1 MEESN
6 RQKWER
12 YIQNLRRVRTLS
24 RPQFPPET
32 APEFLLEAIQ
42 GNAVRCF
49 DLMKENNALLGEL
62 VYTRDAKTLSD
73 SDIAELEEAAGR
85 LFNYANSEDCGVA
98 YKIHE
103 LLLKA
108 ARFRDDVPMIVREL
122 YYNGITLHYINV
134 RDEDHDV
141 NLLWPRI
148 HAFFLEGANYI
159 ARYEELDK
167 ETRQYIIRCVGN
179 IRLAVSRQTKEDCH
193 RYMELFD
200 LAMSIITSPYYQELD
215 PDIPWARFT
224 YSMHLDQ
231 MTLMAYLRHCN
242 DPEVAERVLRS
253 ASYVYEHQKKNAGEE
268 SRQQNWRVS
277 YFYHAALYH
286 AGKGTARAVVE
297 DLLEII
303 SQTGEQDYSP
313 DGINRNLTG
322 AAYLFYYEA
331 FLSEQDRAELADRIA
346 KERAAA
352 HRYLDEMPGNEYPRV
367 ASVAIRELITAQSDT
382 KEIDNRKILESIL
395 SGHKPTYVHSTMV
408 AHLTRVLLRRM
419 IETDPA
425 ALIGLLGCKTA
436 AEVQARKPELHG
448 VGVGYGFNAPQLFLS
463 RQNIVQRNA
472 LVADTVLI
480 LRHHPLLKSSKGIPN
495 HVHHGVADG
504 RSRIGQELHSLRC
517 IELRYGLPQAQIAR
531 LFQIVRVKVQA
542 RLCQIYAAKKVICH
556 LANKGLVVVDQAV
569 QRGSIAFLCQRTKPF
584 IRLLHGRFPALRQ
597 TAGFPTDRSAAVPVL
612 PAWLLPYPKRCPT
625 LHLSTALP

>member
-1 MEESN
+1 MAETN

-32 APEFLLEAIQ
+32 APEVLLETIQ

-49 DLMKENNALLGEL
+49 DWMKENNALLGEL

-85 LFNYANSEDCGVA
+85 LFNYANSEDGGVA

-108 ARFRDDVPMIVREL
+108 ARFRDDVPMIIREL

-179 IRLAVSRQTKEDCH
+179 IRLAVSRRTKENCR
-193 RYMELFD
+193 RYQELFETA
-200 LAMSIITSPYYQELD
+200 LRIIESPYYQEMD
-215 PDIPWARFT
+215 PDIPWQRYIYA
-224 YSMHLDQ
+224 MHMDQ
-231 MTLMAYLRHCN
+231 MTELAYLREN
-242 DPEVAERVLRS
+242 DDPMVAERVLRS
-253 ASYVYEHQKKNAGEE
+253 ATYVYEHQNANRGEE
-268 SRQQNWRVS
+268 SRLQNWRVS

-303 SQTGEQDYSP
+303 DQTGERDYSP

-322 AAYLFYYEA
+322 AAYLFNYEA
-331 FLSEQDRAELADRIA
+331 FLSAEDRAELADRIA
-346 KERAAA
+346 QERAAA
-352 HRYLDEMPGNEYPRV
+352 HRYLDEMPSNEYPRV
-367 ASVAIRELITAQSDT
+367 ASVAVRELILVQSDRE
-382 KEIDNRKILESIL
+382 KSDNRKILESIL

-419 IETDPA
+419 VETDPA

-436 AEVQARKPELHG
+436 AEVQARKPELLQTAYDCGLYHD
-448 VGVGYGFNAPQLFLS
+448 VGKSAVIMYIDTNSRSLLEEEFCCIQSHPVIGYGLLREAGYEEYLAPAALYHHCFYNG
-463 RQNIVQRNA
+463 RGGYPREVPPCPQNIKGIVDV
-472 LVADTVLI
+472 LTVADALDAATDNI
-480 LRHHPLLKSSKGIPN
+480 GRCYNRAKPLRTLVG
-495 HVHHGVADG
+495 
-504 RSRIGQELHSLRC
+504 EL
-517 IELRYGLPQAQIAR
+517 QAQSGTRYAPDVVA
-531 LFQIVRVKVQA
+531 LFRDEAFCEALAQKMDAERKK
-542 RLCQIYAAKKVICH
+542 IYLHVYHAAE
-556 LANKGLVVVDQAV
+556 
-569 QRGSIAFLCQRTKPF
+569 
-584 IRLLHGRFPALRQ
+584 
-597 TAGFPTDRSAAVPVL
+597 
-612 PAWLLPYPKRCPT
+612 
-625 LHLSTALP
+625 

>member
-1 MEESN
+1 MAETN

-12 YIQNLRRVRTLS
+12 YIQNLRQVRTLS

-32 APEFLLEAIQ
+32 APEVLLETIQ

-49 DLMKENNALLGEL
+49 DRMKENNALLGEL

-73 SDIAELEEAAGR
+73 DDIAELEEAAGR

-108 ARFRDDVPMIVREL
+108 ARFRDNVPMIIREL

-179 IRLAVSRQTKEDCH
+179 IRMAVSRRTKENCR
-193 RYMELFD
+193 RYQELFETA
-200 LAMSIITSPYYQELD
+200 LRIIESPYYQELD
-215 PDIPWARFT
+215 PDIPWQRYIYA
-224 YSMHLDQ
+224 MHMDQ
-231 MTLMAYLRHCN
+231 MTELAYLREN
-242 DPEVAERVLRS
+242 DDPMVAERVLRS
-253 ASYVYEHQKKNAGEE
+253 ATYVYEHQSANRGEE
-268 SRQQNWRVS
+268 SRLQNWRVS

-297 DLLEII
+297 DLLEMID
-303 SQTGEQDYSP
+303 QTGERDYSP

-322 AAYLFYYEA
+322 AAYLFNYEA
-331 FLSEQDRAELADRIA
+331 FLSAQDRAELADRIA
-346 KERAAA
+346 QERAAA
-352 HRYLDEMPGNEYPRV
+352 HRYLDEMPVNEYPRV
-367 ASVAIRELITAQSDT
+367 ASVAVRELILVQSDRE
-382 KEIDNRKILESIL
+382 KNDNRKILESIL
-395 SGHKPTYVHSTMV
+395 SGHRPTYVHSTMV

-436 AEVQARKPELHG
+436 AEVQARKPELLQTAYDCGLYHD
-448 VGVGYGFNAPQLFLS
+448 VGKSAVIMYIDTNSRSLLEEEFCCIQSHPVIGYGLLREAGYEEYLAPAALYHHCFYNGQGGYP
-463 RQNIVQRNA
+463 RDVPPCPQNIKGIVDV
-472 LVADTVLI
+472 LTVADSLDAATDNI
-480 LRHHPLLKSSKGIPN
+480 GRCYNRAKPLRTLVG
-495 HVHHGVADG
+495 
-504 RSRIGQELHSLRC
+504 EL
-517 IELRYGLPQAQIAR
+517 QAQSGTRYAPDVVALLR
-531 LFQIVRVKVQA
+531 DEAFCEALAQKLDAERKKVYLQA
-542 RLCQIYAAKKVICH
+542 YHAAK
-556 LANKGLVVVDQAV
+556 
-569 QRGSIAFLCQRTKPF
+569 
-584 IRLLHGRFPALRQ
+584 
-597 TAGFPTDRSAAVPVL
+597 
-612 PAWLLPYPKRCPT
+612 
-625 LHLSTALP
+625 

>member
-32 APEFLLEAIQ
+32 APEILLETIQ

-108 ARFRDDVPMIVREL
+108 ARFRDDVPMIVQEL

-179 IRLAVSRQTKEDCH
+179 IRLAVSRRTKENCR
-193 RYMELFD
+193 RYQELFETA
-200 LAMSIITSPYYQELD
+200 LRIIESPYYQEMD
-215 PDIPWARFT
+215 PDIPWQRYIYA
-224 YSMHLDQ
+224 MHMDQ
-231 MTLMAYLRHCN
+231 MTELAYLREN
-242 DPEVAERVLRS
+242 DDPMVAERVLRS
-253 ASYVYEHQKKNAGEE
+253 ATYVYEHQSANRGEE
-268 SRQQNWRVS
+268 SRLQNWRVS

-297 DLLEII
+297 DLLEMID
-303 SQTGEQDYSP
+303 QTGEQDHSP

-322 AAYLFYYEA
+322 AAYLFNYEA
-331 FLSEQDRAELADRIA
+331 FLSAQDRAELADRIA
-346 KERAAA
+346 QERAAS
-352 HRYLDEMPGNEYPRV
+352 HRYLDEMPVNEYPRV
-367 ASVAIRELITAQSDT
+367 ASVAVRELILVQSDRE
-382 KEIDNRKILESIL
+382 KNDNRKILESIL

-408 AHLTRVLLRRM
+408 AHLTKALLRRM
-419 IETDPA
+419 VETNPA

-436 AEVQARKPELHG
+436 AEVQARRLELLQTAYDCGLYHD
-448 VGVGYGFNAPQLFLS
+448 VGKSAVIMYIDTNSRSLLEEEFCCIQSHPVIGYGLLREAGYEEYLAPAALYHHCFYNG
-463 RQNIVQRNA
+463 RGGYPREVPPCPQNIKGIVDV
-472 LVADTVLI
+472 LTVADTLDAATDNI
-480 LRHHPLLKSSKGIPN
+480 GRCYNRAKPLRTLVG
-495 HVHHGVADG
+495 
-504 RSRIGQELHSLRC
+504 EL
-517 IELRYGLPQAQIAR
+517 QAQRGTRYAPDVVA
-531 LFQIVRVKVQA
+531 LFRDETFCEVLAQKLDAER
-542 RLCQIYAAKKVICH
+542 KKVY
-556 LANKGLVVVDQAV
+556 LQAY
-569 QRGSIAFLCQRTKPF
+569 
-584 IRLLHGRFPALRQ
+584 H
-597 TAGFPTDRSAAVPVL
+597 AAE
-612 PAWLLPYPKRCPT
+612 
-625 LHLSTALP
+625 